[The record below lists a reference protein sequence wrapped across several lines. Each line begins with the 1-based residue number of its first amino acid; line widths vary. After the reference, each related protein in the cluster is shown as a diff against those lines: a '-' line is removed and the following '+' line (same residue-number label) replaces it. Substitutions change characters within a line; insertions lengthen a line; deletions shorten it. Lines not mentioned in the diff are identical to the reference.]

1 MDRIWEIFMQTLNK
15 ERSLYPGIFMI
26 SAATLLL
33 ELTLTRIF
41 EVILWNHMAYMIVS
55 SAIFGFGLGGVFIM
69 RWPMPRFASERLLAM
84 VSAGF
89 AASVLLLIPAIKLIP
104 ASTGDIP
111 DHPIRQMLAFG
122 ILYIF
127 LLAPFFASGLVVST
141 IVTRYAPQIH
151 RLYFW
156 DLLGAGIGCLGVFLL
171 PTLLG
176 GAEETLLFIAAAG
189 ALSAAL
195 FAVER
200 SGLKRANLVA
210 AVGLAALT
218 VILSNRIEF
227 GSLTIKRKFKLGTA
241 RERVEFSRWD
251 PISKIDVLRTNT
263 PYNKQIVYDGG
274 AQQSS
279 FRAFDGNFEALRK
292 NYFELINGK
301 SRYNSGKHIA
311 LAHWL
316 KRDSSPQT
324 LIIGSAGGQETL
336 AALTWGAAHVDAV
349 EMVCTVIK
357 AATGPYGA
365 YTGHIFA
372 DPRVS
377 VKCDEGRSFLRHS
390 NRTYDIIQIHSNH
403 TTSSI
408 ANGSG
413 GGSPKYLQTVEAYKE
428 FLSHLSK
435 DGILQINYCVYP
447 RMITTA
453 AKAWSELFPGED
465 FRRHLLLTTGP
476 MVTFLVKRSAWSKSE
491 IAAIRYFLSPA
502 FPSTQQYNMIYAPG
516 EPEAANVPDEFFQV
530 PLSQSFQAALPY
542 KVFPPTD
549 DRPFFTDLRKEIRQL
564 RPDTR
569 GYVPADTAEFMN
581 LSLRKFIPMESAHLY
596 FLGGLSVVVATI
608 IIMIPLLWSRRSG
621 LNRPETVPMLIYFSC
636 LGAGFVIV
644 ELVLMSKFVLL
655 IGFPIYS
662 MATVLFTLL
671 FSAGVGSYLSG
682 PLSRSFG
689 RWTILTIPV
698 FALIMVLLVV
708 AFPHLRNL
716 TLGMSQLAR
725 ILLVAA
731 FLIPVGI
738 PLGMPFPLGIA
749 ALNLRASNLIPWAW
763 GINGFM
769 TVVGS
774 LLSVIL
780 TMKLGF
786 DRTLF
791 IAVAIY
797 FIALLS
803 FFNLSRAT
811 PADGVRARK
820 STWALLNV
828 PKA

>member
-1 MDRIWEIFMQTLNK
+1 MQALNEK
-15 ERSLYPGIFMI
+15 RNLYPGIFVI

-41 EVILWNHMAYMIVS
+41 EVVLWDHMAYLIVS
-55 SAIFGFGLGGVFIM
+55 SAIFGFGLSGVCIM
-69 RWPMPRFASERLLAM
+69 LWPLPRLASEKLLA
-84 VSAGF
+84 VFAAGF
-89 AASVLLLIPAIKLIP
+89 AASVLLLIPAFKLIP
-104 ASTGDIP
+104 ANFDDLA
-111 DHPIRQMLAFG
+111 DHPMRQMLAFG

-156 DLLGAGIGCLGVFLL
+156 DLFGAAIGCLGIFLF

-176 GAEETLLFIAAAG
+176 GAEETLLLIAAAG

-210 AVGLAALT
+210 ALGLAALT
-218 VILSNRIEF
+218 VILANRIEF
-227 GSLTIKRKFKLGTA
+227 GSLTTKRGVKLGTGS
-241 RERVEFSRWD
+241 ERVEFSRWD
-251 PISKIDVLRTNT
+251 PIAKIDVLSTHT
-263 PYNKQIVYDGG
+263 PYRKRVVYDGG
-274 AQQSS
+274 SQSS
-279 FRAFDGNFEALRK
+279 AFQAFDGNFEASRK
-292 NYFELINGK
+292 NYFELVNGQ
-301 SRYNSGKHIA
+301 SRYNSGKYVA

-316 KRDSSPQT
+316 KRDSAPQN

-357 AATGPYGA
+357 AATGPFDA
-365 YTGHIFA
+365 YIGHIFTN
-372 DPRVS
+372 PRVT

-403 TTSSI
+403 TTTSI
-408 ANGSG
+408 GSGSG
-413 GGSPKYLQTVEAYKE
+413 GGSPIYLQTVEAYKE
-428 FLSHLSK
+428 YLSHLDK
-435 DGILQINYCVYP
+435 DGVLQINYFIYP

-453 AKAWSELFPGED
+453 ATAWSELFPGED
-465 FRRHLLLTTGP
+465 FRRHLVITTGYP
-476 MVTFLVKRSAWSKSE
+476 TMPTFLVKRSAWSKSE
-491 IAAIRYFLSPA
+491 IAAIRHFLSPA
-502 FPSTQQYNMIYAPG
+502 FPDRRKYTMIYAPG
-516 EPEAANVPDEFFQV
+516 EPEATNVPDEFFQI
-530 PLSQSFQAALPY
+530 PLSKSFQAALPY
-542 KVFPPTD
+542 RVFPLTD
-549 DRPFFTDLRKEIRQL
+549 DRPFFRDLRKEIRRL
-564 RPDTR
+564 EPDTR
-569 GYVPADTAEFMN
+569 GYVPAGTAEFMN
-581 LSLRKFIPMESAHLY
+581 ASLRKKLIPMESVHLY

-608 IIMIPLLWSRRSG
+608 VIAVPLLWSQRSG
-621 LNRPETVPMLIYFSC
+621 LNRPETTPMLIYFSC

-662 MATVLFTLL
+662 MGTVLFTLL
-671 FSAGVGSYLSG
+671 FSAGVGSYLSA

-689 RWTILTIPV
+689 RWTILAIPA

-708 AFPHLRNL
+708 AFPLMRNL
-716 TLGMSQLAR
+716 TLGMSQFAR

-738 PLGMPFPLGIA
+738 PLGMPFPLGID

-763 GINGFM
+763 GTNAFM

-791 IAVAIY
+791 IAVTLY
-797 FIALLS
+797 LIALLS
-803 FFNLSRAT
+803 FLNLSRAAQT
-811 PADGVRARK
+811 DGVAVRT
-820 STWALLNV
+820 SI
-828 PKA
+828 

>member
-1 MDRIWEIFMQTLNK
+1 MQAPNK
-15 ERSLYPGIFMI
+15 RRNLYPGIFII

-41 EVILWNHMAYMIVS
+41 EVVLWDHMAYLIVS
-55 SAIFGFGLGGVFIM
+55 SAIFGFGLSGVFIM
-69 RWPMPRFASERLLAM
+69 LWPMPRLASEKLLA
-84 VSAGF
+84 VFAAGF
-89 AASVLLLIPAIKLIP
+89 AASVLLLIPAFKLIP
-104 ASTGDIP
+104 ANFDDLP

-127 LLAPFFASGLVVST
+127 MLAPFFCSGLVVST
-141 IVTRYAPQIH
+141 IVTRYAPQVH

-156 DLLGAGIGCLGVFLL
+156 DLFGAGIGCLGIFLL

-189 ALSAAL
+189 ALSAAV

-210 AVGLAALT
+210 ALGLIGLT
-218 VILSNRIEF
+218 VILANRIEF
-227 GSLTIKRKFKLGTA
+227 RSLTTKRGVKLGTPG
-241 RERVEFSRWD
+241 EHVEFSRWD
-251 PISKIDVLRTNT
+251 PIAKIDVLSIGSMGT
-263 PYNKQIVYDGG
+263 PYQKRVVYDGG
-274 AQQSS
+274 SQSS
-279 FRAFDGNFEALRK
+279 AFQAFDGNFEALRK
-292 NYFELINGK
+292 TYFELVNGQ
-301 SRYNSGKHIA
+301 SRYNSGKYVA
-311 LAHWL
+311 LTHWL
-316 KRDSSPQT
+316 KRDSAPQS

-336 AALTWGAAHVDAV
+336 AALTWEAAHVDAV

-357 AATGPYGA
+357 AATGPFGV
-365 YTGHIFA
+365 YTGHIFTN
-372 DPRVS
+372 PRVT

-403 TTSSI
+403 TTTSI
-408 ANGSG
+408 GNGSG
-413 GGSPKYLQTVEAYKE
+413 GGSPIYLQTVEAYKE
-428 FLSHLSK
+428 YLSHLNN
-435 DGILQINYCVYP
+435 DGVLQINYFVYP

-465 FRRHLLLTTGP
+465 FRRHLVITTGYGP
-476 MVTFLVKRSAWSKSE
+476 MPTFLVKRSAWSKSE
-491 IAAIRYFLSPA
+491 IAAIRHFLSPA
-502 FPSTQQYNMIYAPG
+502 FPDTREYTMIYAPG
-516 EPEAANVPDEFFQV
+516 EPEAANVPDEFFQI

-542 KVFPPTD
+542 RVFPLTD
-549 DRPFFTDLRKEIRQL
+549 DQPFFRDLRKGIRRL
-564 RPDTR
+564 EPDTR
-569 GYVPADTAEFMN
+569 GYVPAGTAEFIN
-581 LSLRKFIPMESAHLY
+581 ASLKKFIPMESIHLY

-608 IIMIPLLWSRRSG
+608 VIMVPLLWSRRTD
-621 LNRPETVPMLIYFSC
+621 LNRPETAPMLIYFSC

-671 FSAGVGSYLSG
+671 FSAGVGSYLSA
-682 PLSRSFG
+682 PLSRSLG
-689 RWTILTIPV
+689 RWTILAIPA
-698 FALIMVLLVV
+698 FALIIVLLVIV
-708 AFPHLRNL
+708 FPHLRNL

-725 ILLVAA
+725 IFLVAA

-738 PLGMPFPLGIA
+738 PLGMPFPLGID

-791 IAVAIY
+791 IALAIY
-797 FIALLS
+797 LIAMLS
-803 FFNLSRAT
+803 FLNLSRDPKRTASW
-811 PADGVRARK
+811 RK
-820 STWALLNV
+820 DRSEPLLNIGR
-828 PKA
+828 A